1 MASLP
6 LAYHFTFRT
15 YGTWLH
21 GDERWSVDKRH
32 NAFDTPSIPP
42 NPAWLTYRTQQL
54 KRVPMML
61 DAARRAAVIQAVQES
76 CERRNWTLEALAVR
90 TNHVHIVARVEDTTP
105 ENVLGAF
112 KANATRVMRE
122 RGCWVEKDSP
132 WADGGSTRYLWKE
145 RDVIAAVEYVVE
157 RQGEALD

>member
-42 NPAWLTYRTQQL
+42 NPAWLAYRKKQL
-54 KRVPMML
+54 KRAPVTL
-61 DAARRAAVIQAVQES
+61 DEARRAAVKRAIHEC
-76 CERRNWTLEALAVR
+76 CERRSWRLEALAVR
-90 TNHVHIVARVEDTTP
+90 TNHVHIVACVGETSP
-105 ENVLGAF
+105 ENALGTF
-112 KANATRVMRE
+112 KANATRMMRE
-122 RGCWVEKDSP
+122 NGCWMEKETP
-132 WADGGSTRYLWKE
+132 WADGGSTPYLWKE
-145 RDVIAAVEYVVE
+145 RDVANAVAYVVDG
-157 RQGEALD
+157 QGDALD